1 MNNQSPLASQGSFV
15 EQKNKGRARVKVAI
29 FLVLAFHGIGLLAL
43 LMTQGCKPD
52 KSPADPPSD
61 PAAASA
67 SQPASSEPTNP
78 VSAPTSAPP
87 PASNTATTAT
97 PAPTPA
103 PTPTPPPQPQPT
115 PPPAPPTPPEPQ
127 AQAQDYAIAQGDTL
141 GALAKKF
148 GVTVKAI
155 EDANPGVQPTKLKIG
170 QKIHVPAATTP
181 AAGTT
186 SSGGPA
192 GAPELTGGEQIYAV
206 KSGDTLSSIAKQFGV
221 KVKAIRTANNLTT
234 DRIVVGQKLKIPAK
248 GAVPTPPAGAG
259 APSDTT
265 SPPASAAPGT
275 PAPK

>member
-52 KSPADPPSD
+52 KSPADQPSD
-61 PAAASA
+61 PAAAST

-78 VSAPTSAPP
+78 VAAPTSAPP
-87 PASNTATTAT
+87 PASNTATTA
-97 PAPTPA
+97 A
-103 PTPTPPPQPQPT
+103 PTPPPQP
-115 PPPAPPTPPEPQ
+115 PPAPQPPPTPSPASPTPPEPQ

-170 QKIHVPAATTP
+170 QKIHIPAATPP

-186 SSGGPA
+186 SPGGPA

-206 KSGDTLSSIAKQFGV
+206 KSGDTLSSIAKHFSV
-221 KVKAIRTANNLTT
+221 KVRAIRTANNLTT

-248 GAVPTPPAGAG
+248 EAVSTPSAGAT

-265 SPPASAAPGT
+265 SPPASATPGT